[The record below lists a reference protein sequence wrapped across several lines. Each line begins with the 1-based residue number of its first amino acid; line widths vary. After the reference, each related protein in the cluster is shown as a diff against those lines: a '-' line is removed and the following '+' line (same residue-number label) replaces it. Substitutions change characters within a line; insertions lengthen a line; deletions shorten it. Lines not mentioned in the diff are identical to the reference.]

1 MGAAMARAAA
11 TGTKTFGEFHY
22 DKIAVKETG
31 KITKRGE
38 HNERT
43 GNTPNAD
50 PERRHENVRL
60 VGSGDWLADVQ
71 ARVAEAAYKR
81 SDSAIYDFAFYVSNG
96 FFDGKPAALLD
107 EWARRTLDWLAQSFG
122 GERNVVAAVLHKDET
137 TPHIQ
142 AMVVPIDERGH
153 MNAHGFTGTKGQV
166 IALHDSYNGAVAH
179 LGLDRGIRGSVATHQ
194 TVREWYGKIQQPTP
208 AREEVLRAVEVE
220 RPGRLVGN
228 PERYASEQ
236 RERIAERIAPALD
249 AALVKATHFESQ
261 AAKAEANVVVL
272 QQRTRA
278 LEREN
283 ATLTQ
288 DYKAIVA
295 QVRQIDVRDT
305 MRQLGGAQDRHD
317 TAKWRIDGEHIS
329 INGEKFYNHD
339 RQAGGGGPIDL
350 VMHVTGYDFK
360 GAVTYLSREAGA
372 ELAVA
377 AAAQHGARERAAQA
391 QEIVARNEPIP
402 FRQPEADERHWPQVH
417 AYLTEQRAIPREIVD
432 ELHAEGKVY
441 AATHT
446 DRAGR
451 EHVNAVF
458 LTHDAE
464 GRAVGASLRG
474 VGAGSTF
481 KGLSRDSDKDA
492 GYFSHTVGEGQPG
505 QNRVL
510 VVAESPLDGLSA
522 SALLYPDYRTTV
534 AATDGAGPLPIR
546 AIEEVLAQDWV
557 VSCAFDNDQAG
568 DKRWREVR
576 ELYPA
581 AGAIV
586 RDVPPTPGKDWND
599 ALRASVGQGRDQAR
613 QRELE
618 REREHED
625 GRGRRGELERAR
637 TSRADR
643 ADERR

>member
-1 MGAAMARAAA
+1 VAQYAVLRIDKKHTIQEVAAL
-11 TGTKTFGEFHY
+11 GH
-22 DKIAVKETG
+22 
-31 KITKRGE
+31 

-43 GNTPNAD
+43 RPTPNAD
-50 PERRHENVRL
+50 PDRL
-60 VGSGDWLADVQ
+60 GDNMRLAGTGDWCADVQ
-71 ARVAEAAYKR
+71 ARLDVAPTIRSNAVIAIEHVMTASREWYARGDEAERADRLDAWTER
-81 SDSAIYDFAFYVSNG
+81 SMAWLRERYG
-96 FFDGKPAALLD
+96 AA
-107 EWARRTLDWLAQSFG
+107 
-122 GERNVVAAVLHKDET
+122 NVVAAILHKDEM

-142 AMVVPIDERGH
+142 AVVVPIDERGRL
-153 MNAHGFTGTKGQV
+153 NARGFTGGGEKLSRMQ
-166 IALHDSYNGAVAH
+166 DSYAAAVEE
-179 LGLDRGIRGSVATHQ
+179 LGLTRGVRRSTAEHQ
-194 TVREWYGKIQQPTP
+194 TVREFYAKIERPTP

-236 RERIAERIAPALD
+236 RERIVERVAPALD
-249 AALVKATHFESQ
+249 AALTKAAHFEGQ
-261 AAKAEANVVVL
+261 AARAEANVVVL

-283 ATLTQ
+283 ATLKQ

-317 TAKWRIDGEHIS
+317 KAKWRIDGEHIS

-339 RQAGGGGPIDL
+339 RREGGGGSIDL

-377 AAAQHGARERAAQA
+377 AAAQHGARERTAQA
-391 QEIVARNEPIP
+391 EEIVARNEPLP
-402 FRQPEADERHWPQVH
+402 FRQPEADERRWPQVR
-417 AYLTEQRAIPREIVD
+417 AYLTEQRAIPRGIVD

-446 DRAGR
+446 DRSGR

-464 GRAVGASLRG
+464 GHAVGASLRG
-474 VGAGSTF
+474 TLPGSTF
-481 KGLSRDSDKDA
+481 KGLSRDSDKEA
-492 GYFSHTVGEGQPG
+492 GYFSHEMGEGQPG

-522 SALLYPDYRTTV
+522 AAMLYPDYRTTV
-534 AATDGAGPLPIR
+534 AATDGAGPLPVR
-546 AIEEVLAQDWV
+546 AIEAALAQGWV

-576 ELYPA
+576 ELYPT

-586 RDVPPTPGKDWND
+586 RDVPPATGKDWND
-599 ALRASVGQGRDQAR
+599 ALRASAR
-613 QRELE
+613 QDVSRQYERGHDSE
-618 REREHED
+618 RER
-625 GRGRRGELERAR
+625 GRDV
-637 TSRADR
+637 RADQ
-643 ADERR
+643 RR

>member
-1 MGAAMARAAA
+1 MYAVLRVAKLKTMGEIGAL
-11 TGTKTFGEFHY
+11 
-22 DKIAVKETG
+22 G
-31 KITKRGE
+31 KY
-38 HNERT
+38 NERT
-43 GNTPNAD
+43 RDTPNAD
-50 PERRHENVRL
+50 AGRLGENVRL
-60 VGSGDWLADVQ
+60 VGSGDWMADAQ
-71 ARVAEAAYKR
+71 RRLDDAPLIR
-81 SDSAIYDFAFYVSNG
+81 SDAVLGIEHVMTASREFY
-96 FFDGKPAALLD
+96 ARLD
-107 EWARRTLDWLAQSFG
+107 DWTERSMAWLRERY
-122 GERNVVAAVLHKDET
+122 GEANIVAAVLHKDEQ

-142 AMVVPIDERGH
+142 ALVVPISDAGRLSAYTYTGGREKLGAMQDSYARAMEPLGLERGV
-153 MNAHGFTGTKGQV
+153 K
-166 IALHDSYNGAVAH
+166 
-179 LGLDRGIRGSVATHQ
+179 GSVADHQ
-194 TVREWYGKIQQPTP
+194 TVKEFYAKIEAPTP

-236 RERIAERIAPALD
+236 RERIVERVAPALD
-249 AALVKATHFESQ
+249 AALTKAAHLEGQ
-261 AAKAEANVVVL
+261 AARAEANVVVL

-283 ATLTQ
+283 ATLRQ

-305 MRQLGGAQDRHD
+305 MRQLGGAQDRYD
-317 TAKWRIDGEHIS
+317 KAKWRIDGEHIS

-391 QEIVARNEPIP
+391 QEIVARNEPLP
-402 FRQPEADERHWPQVH
+402 FRQPEADERRWPQVR
-417 AYLTEQRAIPREIVD
+417 AYLTEQRAIPRGLVD

-446 DRAGR
+446 DRSGR

-458 LTHDAE
+458 ITHDAE

-481 KGLSRDSDKDA
+481 KGLSRDSDKEA

-522 SALLYPDYRTTV
+522 ATLLYPDYRTMVT
-534 AATDGAGPLPIR
+534 ATDGAGPLPTR
-546 AIEEVLAQDWV
+546 AIEEALAQGWM

-568 DKRWREVR
+568 DRHWQQVR
-576 ELYPA
+576 ELYPMA
-581 AGAIV
+581 SNIV
-586 RDVPPTPGKDWND
+586 RDLPPGKDWND
-599 ALRASVGQGRDQAR
+599 ALRTSRGQERDRGRQSAQEHD
-613 QRELE
+613 LGPE
-618 REREHED
+618 RER
-625 GRGRRGELERAR
+625 GRENRPDQRR
-637 TSRADR
+637 
-643 ADERR
+643 

>member
-1 MGAAMARAAA
+1 LEKKAMGAAMARAGGAA

-50 PERRHENVRL
+50 PERRDENVRL

-71 ARVAEAAYKR
+71 ARVAEATYKR
-81 SDSAIYDFAFYVSNG
+81 SDSAIYDVAFYVSNG

-166 IALHDSYNGAVAH
+166 IALHDSYNAAVAY

-208 AREEVLRAVEVE
+208 ARDEVLRAVEVE

-236 RERIAERIAPALD
+236 RERIVERVTPALD
-249 AALVKATHFESQ
+249 AALTKAQHFEGQ
-261 AAKAEANVVVL
+261 AARAEANVVVL

-283 ATLTQ
+283 ATLRQ
-288 DYKAIVA
+288 DYRTIVA

-305 MRQLGGAQDRHD
+305 MRQLGGEQDRYD
-317 TAKWRIDGEHIS
+317 KAKWRIDGEHIS
-329 INGEKFYNHD
+329 ITGEKFYNHD
-339 RQAGGGGPIDL
+339 RGRGGGGPIDL

-360 GAVTYLSREAGA
+360 GAVTFLSREAGA
-372 ELAVA
+372 EVAVA

-402 FRQPEADERHWPQVH
+402 FRQPEADERCWPQVR
-417 AYLTEQRAIPREIVD
+417 AYLVEQRAIPRGIVD

-481 KGLSRDSDKDA
+481 KGLSRDSDKEA
-492 GYFSHTVGEGQPG
+492 GYFAHTVGEGQPG

-510 VVAESPLDGLSA
+510 VVAESPIDGLSA
-522 SALLYPDYRTTV
+522 AALLYPDYRTTV
-534 AATDGAGPLPIR
+534 AATDGAGPLPTR
-546 AIEEVLAQDWV
+546 AIEEALTQGWV

-568 DKRWREVR
+568 DKRWQQVR
-576 ELYPA
+576 ELYPT
-581 AGAIV
+581 AGTIV
-586 RDVPPTPGKDWND
+586 RDVPPASGKDWND
-599 ALRASVGQGRDQAR
+599 ALRANSGQ
-613 QRELE
+613 E
-618 REREHED
+618 REKGQQHERHGGLEWERD
-625 GRGRRGELERAR
+625 RDTRVDQRR
-637 TSRADR
+637 
-643 ADERR
+643 